1 MSRSSRR
8 CLSQQSQ
15 VLSIKEV
22 TGDALSS
29 PDITMD
35 GKTRRDNTTFIS
47 FPGEATRIYVLVIVF
62 TLWEKMKYPR
72 EPPWVRTVVNV
83 DTAACDQK
91 RRLRELHS
99 VLTKSRL
106 VAATMG
112 YGRLGGGFA
121 SRTDILLSGKVVT
134 GWLQMRLVGLV
145 RNISGCKI
153 FTDSF
158 STMKVAPWI
167 GVPSNVSIYASWLE
181 NEQGC

>member
-1 MSRSSRR
+1 
-8 CLSQQSQ
+8 

-47 FPGEATRIYVLVIVF
+47 FPGEATRIYVLVIVS

-99 VLTKSRL
+99 VLTKVGWSRL
-106 VAATMG
+106 QLAMEGWGEALH
-112 YGRLGGGFA
+112 RA
-121 SRTDILLSGKVVT
+121 RT
-134 GWLQMRLVGLV
+134 
-145 RNISGCKI
+145 
-153 FTDSF
+153 FYF
-158 STMKVAPWI
+158 
-167 GVPSNVSIYASWLE
+167 LE
-181 NEQGC
+181 RW